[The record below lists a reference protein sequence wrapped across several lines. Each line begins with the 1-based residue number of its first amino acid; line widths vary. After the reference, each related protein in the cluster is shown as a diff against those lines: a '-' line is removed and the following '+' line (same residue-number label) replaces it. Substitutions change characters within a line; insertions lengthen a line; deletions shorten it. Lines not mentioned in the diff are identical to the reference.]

1 MFFGFGKKETNMT
14 KHNKKSPCTYY
25 PYGYP
30 VDFEYRLRKYLF
42 AGKSELIEVA
52 VSDTFN
58 ELVIH
63 SNSNMPLLRS
73 WLINAIAVIYHKA
86 WQLGAPLRTVL
97 PGINSLLEIIDLAE
111 KGDGPLEIDHLREL
125 FKDHISMVLR
135 LVNYKTEIE
144 IDTSVLSIKAK
155 RYIQAHFH
163 RNLIIKDVAEAVHV
177 DEALLREIL
186 SKEFGLS
193 FHEYLIKIKINEA
206 KKMLV
211 GTNFSIAAIALQ
223 LGFRDSSYFIRVFKC
238 LEGITPG
245 QYAKRKSINFI
256 KVNGLEKI
264 ALESSEAVIVP
275 KGKLWIQTERNALV
289 SLLGGD
295 FQTTVSILNKLLAE
309 INEEVKDLDYLKAY
323 ALKLITVFT
332 RKTMQLGIPSEDIL
346 NNLTIL
352 SSEVR
357 LLESSDLV
365 RAFVHRIIK
374 ELLDRVTLHYNESAF
389 RAVEAVKVHIHQN
402 YNQHI
407 QLNDLARLV
416 NFSPFYICRLFIK
429 LTDLTIYNYITLTR
443 IEEAKK
449 LICTTDYTIG
459 EIAERVGYQDSS
471 NFMTLFKKKVGHTP
485 REYAELSRIHFRV
498 LNERIN

>member
-1 MFFGFGKKETNMT
+1 MIKD
-14 KHNKKSPCTYY
+14 NKKSQCTYY

-86 WQLGAPLRTVL
+86 WQLGTPLKTVL
-97 PGINSLLEIIDLAE
+97 PGINSLLEFIDLAE
-111 KGDGPLEIDHLREL
+111 KDDGPLEIDRLREL
-125 FKDHISMVLR
+125 FKEHISMVLQ
-135 LVNYKTEIE
+135 LVNYKTETE
-144 IDTSVLSIKAK
+144 LDTSMLSIRAK

-177 DEALLREIL
+177 DEALLRTIL
-186 SKEFGLS
+186 AKECGLS

-211 GTNFSIAAIALQ
+211 GTNFSIATIALQ

-245 QYAKRKSINFI
+245 QYAKQKN
-256 KVNGLEKI
+256 VNIIEVNELEKI
-264 ALESSEAVIVP
+264 ALDSIEVKIVP
-275 KGKLWIQTERNALV
+275 KGKRWIQKERNALV
-289 SLLGGD
+289 SFLGGD
-295 FQTTVSILNKLLAE
+295 FQTTVSLLNKLLAE
-309 INEEVKDLDYLKAY
+309 INKEVADLDYLKAY
-323 ALKLITVFT
+323 ALKVIIVFT
-332 RKTMQLGIPSEDIL
+332 RKSMQIGIPSEDIL
-346 NNLTIL
+346 NNLTNL
-352 SSEVR
+352 SSEVH

-374 ELLDRVTLHYNESAF
+374 ELLNRVTLHYNESAF
-389 RAVEAVKVHIHQN
+389 RAVEAVKVHIQHN
-402 YNQHI
+402 YDQPI

-416 NFSPFYICRLFIK
+416 NFSPFYICRLFTK
-429 LTDLTIYNYITLTR
+429 LTDLTIYNYITFTR
-443 IEEAKK
+443 IEEAKR

-485 REYAELSRIHFRV
+485 REYAELSRIKFRL
-498 LNERIN
+498 LNERA

>member
-1 MFFGFGKKETNMT
+1 MT
-14 KHNKKSPCTYY
+14 KDNKKSQCTYY

-42 AGKSELIEVA
+42 AGKSELIDVA

-58 ELVIH
+58 ELVIL

-73 WLINAIAVIYHKA
+73 WLINAIAVIYHKS
-86 WQLGAPLRTVL
+86 WQLGTPLRTVL

-111 KGDGPLEIDHLREL
+111 KEDRPFEIDRLREL
-125 FKDHISMVLR
+125 FKEHISIVWR
-135 LVNYKTEIE
+135 LVNHKSE
-144 IDTSVLSIKAK
+144 IDTSTLSIKAK
-155 RYIQAHFH
+155 RYIQANFH

-177 DEALLREIL
+177 DEALLRVIL

-211 GTNFSIAAIALQ
+211 GTKFSIAAIALQ
-223 LGFRDSSYFIRVFKC
+223 IGFRDSSYFIRVFKC

-245 QYAKRKSINFI
+245 QYAKRRNIDFV
-256 KVNGLEKI
+256 KVKGLEKI
-264 ALESSEAVIVP
+264 SSEGIEAEKVP
-275 KGKLWIQTERNALV
+275 KGKLWIQKERNALV
-289 SLLGGD
+289 SFLGGD
-295 FQTTVSILNKLLAE
+295 FQTTVSLLNKLLAE
-309 INEEVKDLDYLKAY
+309 INEEVEDLDYIKAY
-323 ALKLITVFT
+323 ALKMIIVFT
-332 RKTMQLGIPSEDIL
+332 RKSMQIGIPSEDIL

-352 SSEVR
+352 SREVR
-357 LLESSDLV
+357 VLESSELV

-374 ELLDRVTLHYNESAF
+374 ELLDRVTLHYNESAV
-389 RAVEAVKVHIHQN
+389 RAVEAVKMHIHRN
-402 YNQHI
+402 YSQPI

-416 NFSPFYICRLFIK
+416 NFSPFYICRLFTK

-443 IEEAKK
+443 IEEAKR

-485 REYAELSRIHFRV
+485 REYAELSRIQFRL
-498 LNERIN
+498 LNERA